1 MGDKQSKPQ
10 EGKVTFFKPQ
20 ISKVISDQTE
30 GGFTVITSKKKN
42 KYRALCGIVLLNCF

>member
-1 MGDKQSKPQ
+1 MGDKQSKHQ
-10 EGKVTFFKPQ
+10 EGKVTFFKSQ

-30 GGFTVITSKKKN
+30 GGFTVITSRKK